1 MCAQSFWGPND
12 TQRDKILKKV
22 QFREVKNKRFLKK
35 KIELRGSEGAS
46 KVMKKKTSLGTIF
59 FLQFFHFIAHCV
71 MTGRENQAG
80 CIIQI
85 LKSLGNHFLEIRGLC
100 ST

>member
-1 MCAQSFWGPND
+1 MQMCAQSFWGPND

-46 KVMKKKTSLGTIF
+46 KVMKKNIFRHNIFSTIF
-59 FLQFFHFIAHCV
+59 PFY
-71 MTGRENQAG
+71 
-80 CIIQI
+80 
-85 LKSLGNHFLEIRGLC
+85 SPLC
-100 ST
+100 NDRT

>member
-1 MCAQSFWGPND
+1 MQMCAQSFWGPND

-46 KVMKKKTSLGTIF
+46 KVMKKKHL
-59 FLQFFHFIAHCV
+59 
-71 MTGRENQAG
+71 
-80 CIIQI
+80 
-85 LKSLGNHFLEIRGLC
+85 
-100 ST
+100 